1 MNAPAAERCPQCSG
15 TATLL
20 FFARDLN
27 REVTRQKFPYYRCRA
42 CGVVFLSP
50 VPDDLKRF
58 YPPGYHEIP
67 QSENELLAGEEHE
80 RFKLEAIGAHGAGRR
95 LLEIGPSYGRFAAL
109 AKRAGFQVHG
119 IELDRACCVF
129 LEETLGV
136 RVWHSGDVRATL
148 ATLPRFDVI
157 TLWHSIEHLPDPWS
171 LLDELPDHIE
181 AGGHLAIASP
191 NPLSLQFR
199 LFGRD
204 WVHLDAPRHVN
215 LIPHGVLEA
224 RLARRGMRRSYFST
238 ADQGAADCNM
248 LGWVTWSRRR
258 LPGWA
263 QRRPFSSIGWRVRER
278 LMQFE
283 RRGTYGSAYT
293 AVYRRD

>member
-1 MNAPAAERCPQCSG
+1 MKGPATEKCQQCGG
-15 TATLL
+15 TAALL
-20 FFARDLN
+20 FLARDLN
-27 REVTRQKFPYYRCRA
+27 RAVTQQEFPYYRCRA
-42 CGVVFLSP
+42 CGVVHLSP
-50 VPDDLKRF
+50 APDDPERF
-58 YPPGYHEIP
+58 YPPGYYKVP
-67 QSENELLAGEEHE
+67 RSEAELLEGEEHE
-80 RFKLEAIGAHGAGRR
+80 RFKLEAIGAQGSGRR

-119 IELDRACCVF
+119 IELDPGCCSF
-129 LEETLGV
+129 LEKTLGI
-136 RVWHSGDVRATL
+136 RVWQSGDVRRTL

-157 TLWHSIEHLPDPWS
+157 ALWHSIEHLPDPWA
-171 LLDELPDHIE
+171 LLDDLPEHIE
-181 AGGHLAIASP
+181 AGGQLAIASP
-191 NPLSLQFR
+191 NPQSLQFR

-215 LIPHGVLEA
+215 LIPHGVLDA
-224 RLARRGMRRSYFST
+224 RLSRRGMRRGHFST

-263 QRRPFSSIGWRVRER
+263 QHRPFSSIGWRVRQR

-283 RRGTYGSAYT
+283 RRGIRGSAYT
-293 AVYRRD
+293 AVYRKD